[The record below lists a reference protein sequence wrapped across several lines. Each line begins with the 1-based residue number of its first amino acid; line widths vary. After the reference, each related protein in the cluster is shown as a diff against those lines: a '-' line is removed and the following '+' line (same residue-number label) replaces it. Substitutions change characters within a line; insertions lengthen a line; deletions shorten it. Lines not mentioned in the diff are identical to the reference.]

1 MGTAEAA
8 LVAAALAAAMAPHAA
23 RAECT
28 GITRAGGRFALC
40 FDPGN
45 RASITAGSDGFGG
58 AIGVRHVIHFDDE
71 PDLVWKMEHVIG
83 EATHAGWEDR
93 FAGALYR
100 GRYLRHARDGHIVL
114 PLGTPKK
121 VFLPFDIGALAEV
134 GAIRWRA
141 ADDTASIGVVKT
153 AALIDLS
160 RSRTFRRRL
169 AIGPVARWAIDLERR
184 PTAVARHVVAPFS
197 SGLANLHLESRNGRL
212 VGDLRI
218 EAGTAWTS
226 DAGWRPEAIAEA
238 TVERIMLAVNDRP
251 IALVLGARY
260 ESATDEA
267 TARVGARIVLLHR
280 RDPRVSL
287 DPPGRR

>member
-8 LVAAALAAAMAPHAA
+8 LVAAALAAALAPAPA

-28 GITRAGGRFALC
+28 GVTRAGGRFATC

-45 RASITAGSDGFGG
+45 RASITAGSDGVGG
-58 AIGVRHVIHFDDE
+58 ALALRHVIRFADE
-71 PDLVWKMEHVIG
+71 PDLVWKMEHVIA
-83 EATHAGWEDR
+83 EAVHAGWEDR
-93 FAGALYR
+93 FSGAVYR
-100 GRYLRHARDGHIVL
+100 GRYLRHARDGHLVL
-114 PLGTPKK
+114 PLGRPRKI
-121 VFLPFDIGALAEV
+121 FLPFDVGALAEV

-141 ADDTASIGVVKT
+141 EDDAVSIGVVKT

-160 RSRTFRRRL
+160 RSRNFRRRL
-169 AIGPVARWAIDLERR
+169 AIGPIARWEIEARR
-184 PTAVARHVVAPFS
+184 GPLAVARHVVAPFS
-197 SGLANLHLESRNGRL
+197 AGLANLHLESQTGRL
-212 VGDLRI
+212 IGDLRI

-238 TVERIMLAVNDRP
+238 TIERIVLAINDRP

-260 ESATDEA
+260 ATATDEA
-267 TARVGARIVLLHR
+267 IARVGARVVLFDR

-287 DPPGRR
+287 DPPDAR